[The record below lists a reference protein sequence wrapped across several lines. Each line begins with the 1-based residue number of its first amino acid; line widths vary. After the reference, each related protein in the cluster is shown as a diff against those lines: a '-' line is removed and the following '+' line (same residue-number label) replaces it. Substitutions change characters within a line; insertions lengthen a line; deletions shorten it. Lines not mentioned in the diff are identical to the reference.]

1 MVDLNKRLVEVDE
14 ILNYLSDEEY
24 AKIPKDIINA
34 IKENKDKY
42 YVWKYDESRELKDQD
57 LNRDTIVILSYL
69 NMEYLLSQEQK
80 ELMEEI
86 HKANEKENDKYKAE
100 QHGIESLFNNKEK
113 KETNIKLE
121 EKTVQNELIPCEE
134 GVLKKI
140 IRFIKNLFK

>member
-42 YVWKYDESRELKDQD
+42 YVWKYDESKELNDQD

-86 HKANEKENDKYKAE
+86 HKANEKENDKYNAE
-100 QHGIESLFNNKEK
+100 QYGIYS
-113 KETNIKLE
+113 
-121 EKTVQNELIPCEE
+121 
-134 GVLKKI
+134 
-140 IRFIKNLFK
+140 